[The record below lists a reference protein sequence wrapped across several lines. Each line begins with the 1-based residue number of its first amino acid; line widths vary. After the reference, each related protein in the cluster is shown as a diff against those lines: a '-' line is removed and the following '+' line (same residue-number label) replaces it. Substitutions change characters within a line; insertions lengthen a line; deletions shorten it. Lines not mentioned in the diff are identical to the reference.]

1 MWYKVFSRLSKI
13 RLMFLFV
20 IMMLIVFITAVPIR
34 SDESWMV
41 TGQQGDN
48 FEINAG
54 LSAGLEPGVELYVRR
69 ATMPVARV
77 KVLEI
82 GQYKTL
88 VSISYIEPGEALRV
102 GDVVSRTSFEPGAS
116 VEVKERME
124 PKKAAPGKDTSG
136 LTPEQIFAKNLST
149 NTRNTTF
156 KVSGAGKASV
166 DLVEVAN
173 ILTALTSVGAVDSVG
188 HLYINPWLATD
199 LALETYGSVRY
210 SGDQSKKTATQ
221 VVAVLWDKELMNS
234 FCDMYAYK
242 ENMTDPAQ
250 VANMRQMMYE
260 DKGLEFYH
268 VFEIKVVNNGPQP
281 IQLAPF
287 KWHVYLLDS
296 NGNRVTCEKYDET
309 LDKTLNPRAQ
319 TTGNVYF
326 PKRDAQGIE
335 VLGASDK
342 ISLEFENIGGKNGN
356 ITWESNKKF

>member
-1 MWYKVFSRLSKI
+1 MFSRSTKI
-13 RLMFLFV
+13 RLILLFV
-20 IMMLIVFITAVPIR
+20 TTMLIASITAMPVL

-69 ATMPVARV
+69 ATMPIARV
-77 KVLEI
+77 KVLEV

-88 VSISYIEPGEALRV
+88 VSISYIEPNEAV
-102 GDVVSRTSFEPGAS
+102 KIGDVVSRTSFEPGAS

-124 PKKAAPGKDTSG
+124 PKKAPPGKDTSN
-136 LTPEQIFAKNLST
+136 LTPEQSFAKNLSA
-149 NTRNTTF
+149 NTRTTEF
-156 KVSGAGKASV
+156 RVSGAGKASV
-166 DLVEVAN
+166 SLMDVAN
-173 ILTALTSVGAVDSVG
+173 ILTALTSIGGVTGSGQFYV
-188 HLYINPWLATD
+188 NPWLATD
-199 LALETYGSVRY
+199 IALETYGSVKY

-221 VVAVLWDKELMNS
+221 VVAVLWDKDLMNS

-250 VANMRQMMYE
+250 TANMRQMMYE
-260 DKGLEFYH
+260 DKGLEYYH

-287 KWHVYLLDS
+287 KWHVYLLD
-296 NGNRVTCEKYDET
+296 NKGNKVKCEKYDET

-335 VLGASDK
+335 ILEPSDK
-342 ISLEFENIGGKNGN
+342 ITLEFENIGGRNGN
-356 ITWESNKKF
+356 ITWESDRKL